1 MMTGVK
7 IIDAGKYLAEL
18 RASFN
23 HSTDGHG
30 YGRAEYPTGY
40 NNNDMALTTI
50 NSGDQSDDHWPTINQ
65 GERDGCIVSHRIATN
80 VLEDIE
86 TMSLNNIFCD
96 EASESL

>member
-1 MMTGVK
+1 MTGVK
-7 IIDAGKYLAEL
+7 IIDAGKAEL

-23 HSTDGHG
+23 HSADGHG
-30 YGRAEYPTGY
+30 
-40 NNNDMALTTI
+40 TI

-86 TMSLNNIFCD
+86 TMSLNHILENHLQERD
-96 EASESL
+96 PKAYSEISGDFTMLIGLKRGD

>member
-1 MMTGVK
+1 M
-7 IIDAGKYLAEL
+7 
-18 RASFN
+18 
-23 HSTDGHG
+23 
-30 YGRAEYPTGY
+30 GY

-86 TMSLNNIFCD
+86 TMSLNHIFCD